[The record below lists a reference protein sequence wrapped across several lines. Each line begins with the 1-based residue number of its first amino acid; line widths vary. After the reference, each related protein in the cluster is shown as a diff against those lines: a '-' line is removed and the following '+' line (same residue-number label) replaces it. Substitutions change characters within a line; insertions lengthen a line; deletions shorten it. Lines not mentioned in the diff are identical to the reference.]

1 MIESD
6 FPPFPHESIDW
17 REKHKVSS
25 VKNQEKCGGCWAFSS
40 TGAVE
45 SAYAI
50 KNNVLYN
57 LTLSGK
63 YHNRFR
69 NQFLA
74 IMFNC
79 SNRSA
84 KIEQLFIRMAT

>member
-1 MIESD
+1 M
-6 FPPFPHESIDW
+6 
-17 REKHKVSS
+17 SS
-25 VKNQEKCGGCWAFSS
+25 QVAGRK
-40 TGAVE
+40 
-45 SAYAI
+45 SAAL
-50 KNNVLYN
+50 NVLYN